1 MILNLLLLQLISV
14 RLNTVIWSQEHF
26 VTREDV
32 RLYVYRKRATAPQA
46 GEAPKPVLL
55 LVHGSTVSGR
65 NTYDLQVP
73 GGKDYSVMDYFAE
86 RGYDVWTV
94 DHEGY
99 GRSSW
104 SGRGNSDVR
113 TGAKDLAAVVPFIL
127 KETGVAQINIFGS
140 SSGALRACV
149 YTEAHPETVARLG
162 LSALVYTGAG
172 APTLEQRRKKLPEYS
187 ASPRRKVDLAFY
199 EGMFN
204 RDKPGSSEDSVPKAI
219 AAAELPLVSEV
230 PTGTYVDMCA
240 NLPLVKPENIPCP
253 TLVIRGEYD
262 GIAAEPDLLDFFTRL
277 PTKDKQFVVLSG
289 IAHNPMMGVVRNKFH
304 HALETFLK
312 APL

>member
-1 MILNLLLLQLISV
+1 
-14 RLNTVIWSQEHF
+14 VIWSQEHF
-26 VTREDV
+26 VNREDV
-32 RLYVYRKRATAPQA
+32 RLYVYRKRVGAPQA
-46 GEAPKPVLL
+46 GEAAKPVLL

-65 NTYDLQVP
+65 NTYDLHVP
-73 GGKDYSVMDYFAE
+73 GGQNYSVMDHFAE
-86 RGYDVWTV
+86 RGYDVWTL

-113 TGAKDLAAVVPFIL
+113 TGAQDLAAVVPFIL
-127 KETGVAQINIFGS
+127 KETGAQQINLFGS
-140 SSGALRACV
+140 SSGALRACL
-149 YTEAHPETVARLG
+149 YTQAHPSTVARLG

-172 APTLEQRRKKLPEYS
+172 SPTLEQRRKKLPEYS

-204 RDKPGSSEDSVPKAI
+204 RDKPGSSEASVPPAI

-240 NLPLVKPENIPCP
+240 NLPLAEPEAIPCP
-253 TLVIRGEYD
+253 TLIIRGEHD
-262 GIAAEPDLLDFFTRL
+262 GIAAEADLLDFFMRL
-277 PTKDKQFVVLSG
+277 PNKDKQFVALAG
-289 IAHNPMMGVVRNKFH
+289 IAHNPMMGVVRHKFH
-304 HALETFLK
+304 FALETFLK
-312 APL
+312 APV

>member
-1 MILNLLLLQLISV
+1 MIWTQDY
-14 RLNTVIWSQEHF
+14 E

-32 RLYVYRKRATAPQA
+32 RLYVYRKRASEPQT

-73 GGKDYSVMDYFAE
+73 GGQDYSVMDYFAA

-127 KETGVAQINIFGS
+127 STTGVAQINIFGS
-140 SSGALRACV
+140 SSGALRACL
-149 YTEAHPETVARLG
+149 YTEAHPQTVARLG
-162 LSALVYTGAG
+162 LSALVYTGEG
-172 APTLEQRRKKLPEYS
+172 SPTLEQRKKKLPEYS

-240 NLPLVKPENIPCP
+240 NLPLATPEAIPCP

-262 GIAAEPDLLDFFTRL
+262 GIAAEPDLLDFFMRL
-277 PTKDKQFVVLSG
+277 PTKNKQFVVLSG
-289 IAHNPMMGVVRNKFH
+289 IAHNPMMGVVRHKFH
-304 HALETFLK
+304 YALESFLK
-312 APL
+312 API

>member
-1 MILNLLLLQLISV
+1 
-14 RLNTVIWSQEHF
+14 VIWTQDYE
-26 VTREDV
+26 VMREDV
-32 RLYVYRKRATAPQA
+32 RLYVYRKRASEPQT

-73 GGKDYSVMDYFAE
+73 GGQDYSVMDYFAA

-127 KETGVAQINIFGS
+127 STTGVAQINIFGS
-140 SSGALRACV
+140 SSGALRACL
-149 YTEAHPETVARLG
+149 YTEAHPHTVARLG
-162 LSALVYTGAG
+162 LSALVYTGEG
-172 APTLEQRRKKLPEYS
+172 SPTLEQRKKKLPEYS

-240 NLPLVKPENIPCP
+240 NLPLAKPEAIPCP

-262 GIAAEPDLLDFFTRL
+262 GIAAEPDLLDFFARL
-277 PTKDKQFVVLSG
+277 PTKNKQFVVLSG
-289 IAHNPMMGVVRNKFH
+289 IAHNPMMGVVRHKFH
-304 HALETFLK
+304 YALESFLK
-312 APL
+312 API

>member
-1 MILNLLLLQLISV
+1 MIWTQDY
-14 RLNTVIWSQEHF
+14 E

-32 RLYVYRKRATAPQA
+32 RLYVYRKRASEPQI
-46 GEAPKPVLL
+46 GEAAKPVLL

-73 GGKDYSVMDYFAE
+73 GGQDYSVMDYFAA

-127 KETGVAQINIFGS
+127 STTGVAQINIFGS
-140 SSGALRACV
+140 SSGALRACL
-149 YTEAHPETVARLG
+149 YTEAHPQTVARLG
-162 LSALVYTGAG
+162 LSALVYTGEG
-172 APTLEQRRKKLPEYS
+172 SPTLEQRKKKLPEYS

-204 RDKPGSSEDSVPKAI
+204 RDKPGSSEDSVPNAI

-240 NLPLVKPENIPCP
+240 NLPLATPEAIPCP

-262 GIAAEPDLLDFFTRL
+262 GIAAEPDLLDFFMRL
-277 PTKDKQFVVLSG
+277 PTKNKQFVVLSG
-289 IAHNPMMGVVRNKFH
+289 IAHNPMMGVVRHKFH
-304 HALETFLK
+304 YALESFLK
-312 APL
+312 API

>member
-1 MILNLLLLQLISV
+1 M
-14 RLNTVIWSQEHF
+14 IWSQDYF
-26 VTREDV
+26 VPREEV
-32 RLYVYRKRATAPQA
+32 RLYVYRKRATPPQA
-46 GEAPKPVLL
+46 EEVAKPVLL

-73 GGKDYSVMDYFAE
+73 GGQDYSVMDYFAA

-104 SGRGNSDVR
+104 SGRGNSDVS
-113 TGAKDLAAVVPFIL
+113 TGALDLAAVVPFIL
-127 KETGVAQINIFGS
+127 QETGAKTLNIFGS
-140 SSGALRACV
+140 SSGALRACL
-149 YTEAHPETVARLG
+149 YTEAHPHTVARLG

-172 APTLEQRRKKLPEYS
+172 SPTLEQRRKKLPEYS

-204 RDKPGSSEDSVPKAI
+204 RDKPGSSEDTVPKAI

-240 NLPLVKPENIPCP
+240 NLPLAKPEAIPCP
-253 TLVIRGEYD
+253 TLLIRGEFD
-262 GIAAEPDLLDFFTRL
+262 GIAAEPDLLDFFARL

-289 IAHNPMMGVVRNKFH
+289 IAHNPMMGVARNKFH
-304 HALETFLK
+304 FALENFLK